1 MNGREKRLV
10 DLLQAKCHEDPE
22 GFRRFL
28 PGVAEL
34 LPELPPRR
42 SRLRSAFGLTERERS
57 FHRTGVAEAL
67 DKLEG
72 GAITAEGAAKG
83 LQHCANLIRDDAFTD
98 EVDYETSRGLV
109 KAALGKSPG
118 SYKVKTT
125 VPMGMGGGEALERVT
140 VLRGVYLDLD
150 RERRLV
156 SISINPAKVRE
167 WKKLMAVV
175 GIGRDPERDVALRH
189 DDYLAMQDPHG
200 NG

>member
-1 MNGREKRLV
+1 MTAREKHLV
-10 DLLQAKCHEDPE
+10 DLLQAKRREDPE

-28 PGVAEL
+28 PEVAEL
-34 LPELPPRR
+34 LPELPRRR
-42 SRLRSAFGLTERERS
+42 SRLRSTFGLTERERS
-57 FHRTGVAEAL
+57 FHRAGLAEAL
-67 DKLEG
+67 CKLSAG
-72 GAITAEGAAKG
+72 GIATDEAAKG
-83 LQHCANLIRDDAFTD
+83 LQHCANLVRDDVFTD
-98 EVDYETSRGLV
+98 EVDHETSRALV

-118 SYKVKTT
+118 SYKSKTT
-125 VPMGMGGGEALERVT
+125 VPIGIGGGEALEQVA

-167 WKKLMAVV
+167 WKKLMAIV

-189 DDYLAMQDPHG
+189 DDYLAMQEPHG